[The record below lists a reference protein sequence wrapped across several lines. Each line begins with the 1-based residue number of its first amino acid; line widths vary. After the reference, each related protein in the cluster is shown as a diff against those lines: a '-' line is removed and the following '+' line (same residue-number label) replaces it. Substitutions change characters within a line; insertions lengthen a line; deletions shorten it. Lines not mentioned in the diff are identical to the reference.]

1 MEAFDR
7 EHMKLNEKKRPGRF
21 LSCKSI
27 SLDCGQAMV
36 EFALLLPV
44 LVLLVMGVLDIARAW
59 GTQQVVTNAAR
70 EGARVGILPASTT
83 ATVTAAVNIY
93 VNNAGGFVG
102 GCATVSNNVGAA
114 AAAGTATTVT
124 VTCPFTVLVGTVVP
138 GWSGTFNLS
147 HTATMRHE

>member
-1 MEAFDR
+1 MKAFDG
-7 EHMKLNEKKRPGRF
+7 EHIKFNEKRRPGPF

-27 SLDCGQAMV
+27 SRDCGQAMV

-44 LVLLVMGVLDIARAW
+44 LVLLVMGVLDIGRAW
-59 GTQQVVTNAAR
+59 STQQVVVNAAR

-83 ATVTAAVNIY
+83 ATVTAAVNVYITS
-93 VNNAGGFVG
+93 AGGLA
-102 GCATVSNNVGAA
+102 GCATASNNVGTA

-138 GWSGTFNLS
+138 GWTGTFNLA